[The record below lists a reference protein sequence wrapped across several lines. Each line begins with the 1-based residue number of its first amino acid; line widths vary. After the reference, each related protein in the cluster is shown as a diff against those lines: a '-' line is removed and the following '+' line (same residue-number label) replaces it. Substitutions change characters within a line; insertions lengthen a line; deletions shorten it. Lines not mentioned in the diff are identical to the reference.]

1 MKVKELRKK
10 LKGQYTE
17 ILPIHAD
24 HRNAVPFT
32 QLGEDLSGLTGKA
45 FNRTFDKKEVV
56 EWKLGEWKKTICWV
70 GKEMLTGVGHYEMQ
84 RQLIIYFE

>member
-1 MKVKELRKK
+1 MKVKELKKK

-17 ILPIHAD
+17 ILPVHAD

-32 QLGEDLSGLTGKA
+32 QLGEDLGGLTGKA
-45 FNRTFDKKEVV
+45 FNRAFDKKEVV